1 MDNRFIYIMNR
12 IVYVLVPSGLLLLAI
27 FIGMLTYNSIAKSQE
42 YIKEAKAEVENTCQ
56 RRLDL
61 IPNLVKV
68 VTAYAK
74 HEKETLVAVTEAR
87 NKTEQVLGE
96 VAKSSSPFIEKE
108 QLKKLAD
115 VQSELNGSITSLLAV
130 VEKYPDLKANQNF
143 AMLQEQ
149 LEGTENRVTVARQR
163 YNEAVRRYN
172 VRTITFPG
180 NIIASVFGFH
190 KNDAYFEASEK
201 AKESLQLQL

>member
-108 QLKKLAD
+108 QLKKLSD

-130 VEKYPDLKANQNF
+130 VERYPDLKANQNF